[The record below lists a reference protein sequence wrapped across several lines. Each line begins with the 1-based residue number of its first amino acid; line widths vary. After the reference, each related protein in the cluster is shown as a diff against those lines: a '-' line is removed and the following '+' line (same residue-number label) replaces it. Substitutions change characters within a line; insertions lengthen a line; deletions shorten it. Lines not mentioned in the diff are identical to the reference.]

1 MREANNEI
9 GVGILFCIITLMS
22 VICIVGLS
30 RVVAF
35 SSVAED
41 CQKLGAFYI
50 AGTVYECKEKK
61 NER

>member
-9 GVGILFCIITLMS
+9 GVGIVFCIVTLMS
-22 VICIVGLS
+22 VICIFALARVG
-30 RVVAF
+30 AF

-61 NER
+61 IDK